1 METAMII
8 LITFQVIS
16 MCFMCYGLGYVKC
29 KLPKL
34 LLYADIGL
42 LIFNFI
48 LIIRNLNNLFELGC

>member
-1 METAMII
+1 MKILMII

-29 KLPKL
+29 KLPKF
-34 LLYADIGL
+34 LLYVDIGL